1 MIRVVIDTNVLVSAL
16 MTSGGLPEA
25 VINLALSGEV
35 QWAASE
41 SVLAEYEDVLK
52 RPRLAIESGKAAEAM
67 ARIRRIVSVVSPT
80 VGILAASD
88 PDDNHFL
95 ECAEAAQAHYLV
107 TGNVRHFPEV
117 WKETR
122 IVTPREFIDAWT
134 SADDE
139 TLQR

>member
-95 ECAEAAQAHYLV
+95 ECAEAAQADYLV
-107 TGNVRHFPEV
+107 TGNIRHFPEV

-134 SADDE
+134 SAADDE
-139 TLQR
+139 L

>member
-134 SADDE
+134 SAADDE
-139 TLQR
+139 L

>member
-1 MIRVVIDTNVLVSAL
+1 
-16 MTSGGLPEA
+16 LPEA